1 METLIS
7 VIGGANVDL
16 SATLNDAFIAADSNP
31 GHIEVGYGGVAR
43 NIAHNLS
50 LLGARTQLL
59 TVFGGDLFGG
69 LIHDYCKQ
77 VGIDVHLSDRESALR
92 SGIYLCLNNRGGEM
106 IAAVADTEV
115 IRSITPE
122 WLAKRS
128 GDINVSDYVVAD
140 TNITEDSIHWLME
153 NVTVPLFI
161 DGVSTTKAHRVVNA
175 LRKAKL
181 PYLHTLKL
189 NLKEALAVTETA
201 TYAEAAQ
208 KLLDLGVAHVYIT
221 LSGEGVYCRTAA
233 EEWLFPALP
242 GEVVNTTGA
251 GDAFFAGV
259 SIGLTY
265 GKSLAEACEIG
276 TRLANSV
283 IFPDQVHAPAF
294 RAGHAVIHS
303 HLQVHRHLT
312 VLSVPDPLFKGL
324 RSESFDEF
332 ILSFDFN

>member
-7 VIGGANVDL
+7 VIGGANVDM

-77 VGIDVHLSDRESALR
+77 QGIDVHLSDRESSLR
-92 SGIYLCLNNRGGEM
+92 SGIYLCLNNRSGEM
-106 IAAVADTEV
+106 IAAVADTEA
-115 IRSITPE
+115 IRMITPE

-128 GDINVSDYVVAD
+128 GEINMSDYIVAD
-140 TNITEDSIHWLME
+140 TNISEDAIRWLME
-153 NVTVPLFI
+153 NVTAPLFI

-189 NLKEALAVTETA
+189 NLKEALAVTEKQ
-201 TYAEAAQ
+201 TYGEAAQ
-208 KLLDLGVAHVYIT
+208 ELF
-221 LSGEGVYCRTAA
+221 RTAA

-242 GEVVNTTGA
+242 GEIVNTTGA
-251 GDAFFAGV
+251 GDAFLAGV
-259 SIGLTY
+259 VYAHAKGIDFPQTAQYGLMAARATLMSP
-265 GKSLAEACEIG
+265 KAVNPDI
-276 TRLANSV
+276 AN
-283 IFPDQVHAPAF
+283 
-294 RAGHAVIHS
+294 
-303 HLQVHRHLT
+303 
-312 VLSVPDPLFKGL
+312 
-324 RSESFDEF
+324 
-332 ILSFDFN
+332 ILL